1 MTDRVDYNR
10 RYYLAHRDEQLAAKK
25 KELYESRVQEA
36 LEGARQKE
44 VRAQRGVGRPVEN

>member
-25 KELYESRVQEA
+25 LYERPRVQEA